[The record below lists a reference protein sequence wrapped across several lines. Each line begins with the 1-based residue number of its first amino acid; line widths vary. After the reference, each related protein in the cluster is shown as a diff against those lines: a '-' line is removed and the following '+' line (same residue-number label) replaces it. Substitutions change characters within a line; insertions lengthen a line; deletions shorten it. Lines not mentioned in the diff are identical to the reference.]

1 MDIEKFIDLVE
12 RMREAQTTWFK
23 TKNRNAL
30 QRSIILEGLCDQEIK
45 EYRSIQKDKFK
56 EPSLF
61 DNKT

>member
-12 RMREAQTTWFK
+12 RMREAQTTWLK

-30 QRSIILEGLCDQEIK
+30 QRSIILERLCDQEIK

-61 DNKT
+61 DNMT